1 MATEENVVM
10 SNFDRLSI
18 ASEEESNRSSNE
30 ACNETNNKENDES
43 FNIWGFRLKD
53 LYRLALKF
61 YKEKEGKAV
70 HLSYEDKLKL
80 VAFTRQVSHGKFNQD
95 SLPPLGVLDVIGRDR
110 SLAWQ
115 SVGDMSR
122 EEAMSG
128 FVELLDKICSLFKP
142 YVEAHKRDEEERVRL
157 AQKEQERLQEEEERA
172 RLQEEAKKKEEE
184 DRAKQEAQ
192 RRQIQDALNQQTYH
206 QFKAY
211 AEQQYPG
218 NPEQQGVLMRQLQE
232 QHYHQYMQQLY
243 QQQSRQHNVEDMG
256 DLVEQAQLLPNG
268 LGAILDGTE
277 NDSEDDGSQGEFPTI
292 SSASMWTRK
301 DIKEFKESIRKEGGD
316 AIIKVGHGE
325 TVTVR
330 VPTHEDGTCL
340 FWEFATDS
348 YDIGFGVYF
357 EWSKSATNQ
366 VSVHISESE
375 DEEEM
380 EEEDEEEITGDDIE
394 RGASLNSGKA
404 AELNNRPP
412 LSIIV
417 PVYRRDCQEEV
428 YAGSHV
434 YPGQGVYLLKFD
446 NSYSLNLKKQYFLE
460 HANKKLTFWLE
471 SSFTN
476 RVSAR
481 AVSADSRRS
490 PPKMCGP
497 CGTDLVG
504 TYLNYNKHK
513 RISST
518 FSSFSE
524 VFLLLGRITF
534 GTGAYSHIEQVEAN
548 HCAVLIFQW
557 NMKKAQWLA
566 ATCSVCEYAPVP
578 REILPRRRKTSLKL
592 LNVVEILLR
601 RVTKE

>member
-1 MATEENVVM
+1 MATEGNVVM

-95 SLPPLGVLDVIGRDR
+95 SLSPLGVLDVIGRDR

-128 FVELLDKICSLFKP
+128 FVELLDKVCSLFKP

-256 DLVEQAQLLPNG
+256 DLVEQAHLLPNG

-292 SSASMWTRK
+292 SAASMWTRK

-380 EEEDEEEITGDDIE
+380 EDEDEEELTGDDIE
-394 RGASLNSGKA
+394 RGANLNSGKA

-412 LSIIV
+412 LSVIV

-446 NSYSLNLKKQYFLE
+446 NSYSLWRSKTLYY
-460 HANKKLTFWLE
+460 
-471 SSFTN
+471 
-476 RVSAR
+476 RVYYTR
-481 AVSADSRRS
+481 
-490 PPKMCGP
+490 
-497 CGTDLVG
+497 
-504 TYLNYNKHK
+504 
-513 RISST
+513 
-518 FSSFSE
+518 
-524 VFLLLGRITF
+524 
-534 GTGAYSHIEQVEAN
+534 
-548 HCAVLIFQW
+548 
-557 NMKKAQWLA
+557 
-566 ATCSVCEYAPVP
+566 
-578 REILPRRRKTSLKL
+578 
-592 LNVVEILLR
+592 
-601 RVTKE
+601 